1 MPLGFRLLPW
11 EYGVRNLFRR
21 PLRSAL
27 TLAGLVLVTLLIL
40 IVIGFIRGLETSLS
54 VSGEPDVVLVHARG
68 SSENVENSTVA
79 GSTASLIAASVQAI
93 RRRTAAGGMQSTY
106 ASPEL
111 YLGTLVTVGEESTPT
126 MGLVRGVVAEILLVR
141 GRAQIVSGHWPG
153 PGEVLVGRLAAAKLG
168 RSASDLAEGKSLS
181 FEGRTWTI
189 CGIFASAGSAL
200 ESELWCPL
208 GELQVAMKR
217 QDLSLV
223 AVKLAPGASFGD
235 LDEFCKDQIKL
246 ELQATPEATYYES
259 LRKHYRP
266 VRAMAWL
273 MVFLIGSAG
282 VFVGMNTMYGA
293 TVGRVREMSTLQA
306 IGYTRQAVAL
316 SLIQEGTLLAAAGAL
331 FAVAMALLFV
341 NGSAVRFT
349 MGAFALHIDSTAM
362 AVGCGV
368 GLLLGVTGSIPPAI
382 RAMKWE
388 VAEGLKAV

>member
-1 MPLGFRLLPW
+1 MTLGFRLLPW

-21 PLRSAL
+21 PLRSVL
-27 TLAGLVLVTLLIL
+27 TLAGLVLVTLLIFV
-40 IVIGFIRGLETSLS
+40 VIGFVRGLESSLS

-79 GSTASLIAASVQAI
+79 GSTASLIAASLQAI
-93 RRRTAAGGMQSTY
+93 RRRTGPGGTQSTY

-111 YLGTLVTVGEESTPT
+111 YLGTRVTVGDEATPT
-126 MGLVRGVVAEILLVR
+126 LGLVRGVVLEVLLVR
-141 GRAQIVSGHWPG
+141 GRSQIVSGHWPG
-153 PGEVLVGRLAAAKLG
+153 PGEVLVGRLAATKLG
-168 RSASDLAEGKSLS
+168 HTAADLSEGRTLS

-189 CGIFASAGSAL
+189 CGMFASAGSGL

-208 GELQVAMKR
+208 DELQVAMKR

-235 LDEFCKDQIKL
+235 VDEFCKDQIKL
-246 ELQATPEATYYES
+246 ELQATPETAYYES

-266 VRAMAWL
+266 VRALAWL

-306 IGYTRQAVAL
+306 IGYARQAVAM

-331 FAVAMALLFV
+331 FAAAVAVLFV

-349 MGAFALHIDSTAM
+349 MGAFVLRVDSTAM
-362 AVGCGV
+362 AVGCGI
-368 GLLLGVTGSIPPAI
+368 GLLLGVVGSIPPAI